1 MTHYKFIANDRNYNN
16 YKFINSFTHNIENCD
31 VDVKKNKLLNHDI
44 FTYIDGTVNILHST
58 IRESIIPG
66 VIVLEKNIKMGA
78 YKDRF
83 LYRCIP
89 DDKRLP
95 EFIVPFKLKKE
106 FSKKYENKYIIFKF
120 KC

>member
-1 MTHYKFIANDRNYNN
+1 
-16 YKFINSFTHNIENCD
+16 
-31 VDVKKNKLLNHDI
+31 
-44 FTYIDGTVNILHST
+44 
-58 IRESIIPG
+58 
-66 VIVLEKNIKMGA
+66 MGA

-120 KC
+120 KCWFDNAKYPIGLCVNSLGNTNNLDSFYEYQLYCKSLYASINQFNKETMKKLRQKSEKEYIQIINCLLYTSPSPRD